1 MSLTGSPLVTLLV
14 AMAVG
19 FPLVLLMMAWRRKLD
34 GRWRGIGTFVS
45 VLLCQVLA
53 VAAVGVAAN
62 NQFGFYNSWSEMLGQ
77 GNAAR
82 QVPTANGLVPS
93 DGSQGRVLALPVPLP
108 LGATGNRA
116 GGKSTVLVWVPKEYG
131 QPQYRSTTFPV
142 TMMMPGQPSTAEG
155 VFRQFDFA
163 AQATRA
169 IEQHQVKPFVAVF
182 PPIMIA
188 PPRDTECTDVPRGPQ
203 AETWL
208 FRNVRNAVLHF
219 IRVTPN
225 GNQWSAM
232 GWSTG
237 GFCAAKLLLRHPA
250 LFHAAVG
257 FGAYY
262 DAETD
267 KSTGDLF
274 AGDQKLRNLNSPIQI
289 IQKVR
294 SQAARLLIIVSRVD
308 RASYNGRFYADSK
321 EMIALT
327 RGMSGVATLVLPK
340 GGHNYHTYRV
350 TVPQALSWLGRNAG
364 L

>member
-1 MSLTGSPLVTLLV
+1 MSLTGSPLVFLL
-14 AMAVG
+14 ATMAVG
-19 FPLVLLMMAWRRKLD
+19 LPFVLLLMAWRRKPGGL
-34 GRWRGIGTFVS
+34 WRGIGTFLA

-62 NQFGFYNSWSEMLGQ
+62 NQFGFYNSWHELLGR
-77 GNAAR
+77 GNAGP
-82 QVPTANGLVPS
+82 QEVTANSLVPP
-93 DGSQGRVLALPVPLP
+93 DGSHGRVLSLPVPLP
-108 LGATGNRA
+108 VPGAVRRA
-116 GGKSTVLVWVPKEYG
+116 GGKLTVLVWVPREYG
-131 QPQYRSTTFPV
+131 QPQYRSTKFPV
-142 TMMMPGQPSTAEG
+142 TMMMPGQPSTAAG

-169 IEQHQVKPFVAVF
+169 IEEHQVKPFVAVF
-182 PPIMIA
+182 PPIMVA
-188 PPRDTECTDVPRGPQ
+188 PPRDTECTNVPHGPQ
-203 AETWL
+203 AESWL
-208 FRNVRNAVLHF
+208 YDSVRTAVLRSF
-219 IRVTPN
+219 RVASE
-225 GNQWSAM
+225 GRQWSAM

-237 GFCAAKLLLRHPA
+237 GFCAAKLLLRHPL

-274 AGDQKLRNLNSPIQI
+274 GGNRKLRNLNSPIQL
-289 IQKVR
+289 IQTAR

-321 EMIALT
+321 QMIALT
-327 RGMSGVATLVLPK
+327 RGMPGVSTLVLPK
-340 GGHNYHTYRV
+340 GGHNYRTYRV
-350 TVPQALSWLGRNAG
+350 TVPQALSWLGRNAA